1 MKNIG
6 RVFLAISLAVLSGA
20 VAAQA
25 FPSRVVKITTPYSSG
40 VGPDLF
46 MRALAEVLEK
56 QWNQP
61 VLVEAKPGGNG
72 FIAIDAV
79 KKAAPDGHEL
89 LVLADSHLTINPNL
103 FKNVPYDP
111 EADLV
116 PIVGLY
122 RASFFI
128 AVKSD
133 GPYQSIRDLIAGAK
147 ANPGKLSYG
156 TPYVGSPSHL
166 GSAIFE
172 HETGTQMIH
181 VPFKDTLQI
190 FTSIANGNVTWAVAT
205 AASTAPMVKAGR
217 VKLIAV
223 AAKNRLASHPDVP
236 TVAEAGGPKDFA
248 VEAWLALLA
257 PRATPQEVVRR
268 IQADTQKAIATPEM
282 QKRYAALGFEP
293 LPISAEEIAAKIRAD
308 LKKNAEVIKRVGAK
322 AD

>member
-1 MKNIG
+1 MKTGKIF
-6 RVFLAISLAVLSGA
+6 VALWLAALCTTL
-20 VAAQA
+20 AAQP
-25 FPSRVVKITTPYSSG
+25 FPSKVVKMVTPYSSG

-46 MRALAEVLEK
+46 VRALAEVLEK
-56 QWNQP
+56 QWRQP
-61 VLVEAKPGGNG
+61 VVVEAKPGGNG
-72 FIAIDAV
+72 FIAIEAV
-79 KKAAPDGHEL
+79 KRAAPDGHEL

-111 EADLV
+111 EKDLV

-122 RASFFI
+122 RTPFFV

-133 GPYQSIRDLIAGAK
+133 GPYQSIAQLIAGAK

-205 AASTAPMVKAGR
+205 AASTAAMVKAGR

-223 AAKNRLASHPDVP
+223 AAKNRLPTHPDVP
-236 TVAEAGGPKDFA
+236 TVEEAGGPKDFV

-257 PRATPQEVVRR
+257 PRGTPQELLRQ
-268 IQADTQKAIATPEM
+268 IHAGAQKAMATPEM

-293 LPISAEEIAAKIRAD
+293 LPLSPEEVAVKIRAD
-308 LKKNAEVIKRVGAK
+308 LKKNAELIKRVGAK